1 MLNNRQEVID
11 AFQTGIFLYID
22 GFQIKEESE
31 EEWEEKKMTLK
42 NLSNV
47 ENESKS
53 INRDLFKDYFN
64 FLVPSALVKELFKI
78 KDKKKNNDLT
88 NTI

>member
-1 MLNNRQEVID
+1 MRR
-11 AFQTGIFLYID
+11 
-22 GFQIKEESE
+22 
-31 EEWEEKKMTLK
+31 KKDDFK
-42 NLSNV
+42 KFIEYV

-64 FLVPSALVKELFKI
+64 FLIPNALIKELFKI

-88 NTI
+88 NAI

>member
-1 MLNNRQEVID
+1 MRR
-11 AFQTGIFLYID
+11 
-22 GFQIKEESE
+22 
-31 EEWEEKKMTLK
+31 KKDDFK
-42 NLSNV
+42 KFIEYV

-64 FLVPSALVKELFKI
+64 FLISSALIKELFKI

-88 NTI
+88 NAI

>member
-1 MLNNRQEVID
+1 
-11 AFQTGIFLYID
+11 
-22 GFQIKEESE
+22 
-31 EEWEEKKMTLK
+31 MTLK

>member
-1 MLNNRQEVID
+1 MRR
-11 AFQTGIFLYID
+11 
-22 GFQIKEESE
+22 
-31 EEWEEKKMTLK
+31 KKDDFK
-42 NLSNV
+42 KFIEYV

-64 FLVPSALVKELFKI
+64 FLILNALIKELFKI

-88 NTI
+88 NAI